1 LFVIK
6 NVNPLPGVNVIMSP
20 IDDMNLRLS
29 YGQSVARPEFRELS
43 PASFPVQPPERATIG
58 NPDLGQT
65 QITSYDAPWEWY
77 FSPLELVSVSFL
89 YKTLTQPIEPVV
101 VVVGPDIVNTF
112 VNGGDA
118 NLIGFEFEGRKN
130 FGFIHERLRPLSI
143 LANATYANSN
153 VTIPQQKIPILGPNI
168 ITAQTST
175 SRTLVGQAPFIV
187 NAALD
192 YTQPDLFTARLLY
205 YTVGSTLDAIGVTNV
220 PDIFLERRNQL
231 DAAILVP
238 LTRWLGLP
246 ITARFTA
253 E

>member
-1 LFVIK
+1 
-6 NVNPLPGVNVIMSP
+6 
-20 IDDMNLRLS
+20 
-29 YGQSVARPEFRELS
+29 
-43 PASFPVQPPERATIG
+43 
-58 NPDLGQT
+58 
-65 QITSYDAPWEWY
+65 
-77 FSPLELVSVSFL
+77 
-89 YKTLTQPIEPVV
+89 
-101 VVVGPDIVNTF
+101 
-112 VNGGDA
+112 
-118 NLIGFEFEGRKN
+118 
-130 FGFIHERLRPLSI
+130 IHERLRPLSI

-153 VTIPQQKIPILGPNI
+153 VTIPRQKIPILGPNI

-253 E
+253 ENILNTPFVFTQGGVVQNRFKSGVKLTLGFAYLR